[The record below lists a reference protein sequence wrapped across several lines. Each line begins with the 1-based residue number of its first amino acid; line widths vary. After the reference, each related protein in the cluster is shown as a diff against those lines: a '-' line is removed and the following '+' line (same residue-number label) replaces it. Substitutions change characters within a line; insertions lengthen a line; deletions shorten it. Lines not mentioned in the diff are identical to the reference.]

1 MMYLGIPL
9 NIKVKI
15 SLDSGIIN
23 TGTSST
29 PDTDQRQE
37 IRGNW
42 AKLSNKAALKAVTNT
57 KIVI

>member
-37 IRGNW
+37 IWRNW
-42 AKLSNKAALKAVTNT
+42 AKLSNQAALKAVTNT